1 MIFISRLLPAKV
13 TEKIVE
19 QNKRLEREKYIVFV
33 GALLAWYF
41 VGWTYALG
49 ALGIAIWF
57 GIADLRRESNLNS
70 MLIQYQL
77 GMLDY
82 LED

>member
-1 MIFISRLLPAKV
+1 MSRLLPAKV

-33 GALLAWYF
+33 GALLAWHF

-82 LED
+82 LEN

>member
-1 MIFISRLLPAKV
+1 MSRLLPPKV
-13 TEKIVE
+13 TEKIGE
-19 QNKRLEREKYIVFV
+19 QNKRLEREKYVVFV
-33 GALLAWYF
+33 GALVAWHF